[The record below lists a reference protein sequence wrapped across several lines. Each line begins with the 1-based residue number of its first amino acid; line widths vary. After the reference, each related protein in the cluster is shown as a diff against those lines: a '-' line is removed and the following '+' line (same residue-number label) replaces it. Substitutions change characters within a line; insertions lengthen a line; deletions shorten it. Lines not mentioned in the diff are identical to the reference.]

1 MSSPL
6 KSLTMLSSL
15 DEYRCKL
22 INKILFSNSQEE
34 VKRFCDA
41 AMKALEHHKLN
52 GYIIPRFV
60 EKIISELEQFN
71 PMDKDAQQ
79 WSNIQMAKIQ
89 FNRFKYQISTPAN

>member
-1 MSSPL
+1 MSL
-6 KSLTMLSSL
+6 SL

-22 INKILFSNSQEE
+22 INKLLFADSQEE

-41 AMKALEHHKLN
+41 SMKALEHHKVN
-52 GYIIPRFV
+52 GHIVARFV

-79 WSNIQMAKIQ
+79 WSNIQMAKIL
-89 FNRFKYQISTPAN
+89 FNRFKQGINTAAT

>member
-1 MSSPL
+1 MSL
-6 KSLTMLSSL
+6 SL

-22 INKILFSNSQEE
+22 INKVLFADSQEE

-41 AMKALEHHKLN
+41 AMKGLEHHEVN
-52 GYIIPRFV
+52 GHIVARFV

-79 WSNIQMAKIQ
+79 WSNIQMAKIH
-89 FNRFKYQISTPAN
+89 FNRIKMRLTAETH

>member
-1 MSSPL
+1 MSL
-6 KSLTMLSSL
+6 SL

-22 INKILFSNSQEE
+22 INKILFAGSHEE

-41 AMKALEHHKLN
+41 AMKGLEHHDVN
-52 GYIIPRFV
+52 GHIVARFV

-79 WSNIQMAKIQ
+79 WSNIQMAKIL
-89 FNRFKYQISTPAN
+89 FNRIKQRINTPAT

>member
-1 MSSPL
+1 MSP
-6 KSLTMLSSL
+6 SL

-22 INKILFSNSQEE
+22 INKILLADSQEE

-41 AMKALEHHKLN
+41 AMKALEHHKVN
-52 GYIIPRFV
+52 GHIVARFV

-79 WSNIQMAKIQ
+79 WSNIHMARIVLK
-89 FNRFKYQISTPAN
+89 QIKKNQEATLKA